1 MSDNQI
7 RPYPLRLDPNT
18 RKQLEAIA
26 KDNGRSLNTE
36 MAMRLKDSLA
46 TVKQDRVLTEKDVQK
61 IALEVFKTL
70 R

>member
-1 MSDNQI
+1 LSDNQI
-7 RPYPLRLDPNT
+7 RPYPLRLDSNT

-46 TVKQDRVLTEKDVQK
+46 TVKQDRVLTEKDVRK
-61 IALEVFKTL
+61 IVYEVFEKL
-70 R
+70 K